1 MKKSLRVILL
11 VLALVLIDQSIK
23 IYIHNNFM
31 GKEFYILGNILG
43 FRPIINTKYSYF
55 NSFSNI
61 GISLLTHIV
70 LNIVILLL
78 FIAIFDFIK
87 ERYTDHKIVYC
98 LFVLGCAAAICS
110 LIDKVFWG
118 GSLDFISFKNFFIFD
133 LKDVYI
139 SIFQIVAMLC
149 VILNYKKLKSINEK
163 TIYNDFKSY
172 IRLRC
177 FKN

>member
-1 MKKSLRVILL
+1 MKKSLRVMLL

-31 GKEFYILGNILG
+31 DKEFYIFGSILG
-43 FRPIINTKYSYF
+43 IKPIINIKYSYF
-55 NSFSNI
+55 NSFSNM
-61 GISLLTHIV
+61 GISLLAYIV

-87 ERYTDHKIVYC
+87 ERYTAHKIVYC
-98 LFVLGCAAAICS
+98 LFVLVCAALICS

-118 GSLDFISFKNFFIFD
+118 GSLDFIFFKNFFIFD

>member
-1 MKKSLRVILL
+1 MLI
-11 VLALVLIDQSIK
+11 LVLIDQSIK
-23 IYIHNNFM
+23 IYIYNNLM
-31 GKEFYILGNILG
+31 NKEFYIFGSIIG
-43 FRPIINTKYSYF
+43 FSPIINTKYSYF
-55 NSFSNI
+55 NSFGNMEI
-61 GISLLTHIV
+61 GLITHIV
-70 LNIVILLL
+70 LNIVMLFLIL
-78 FIAIFDFIK
+78 IIFDFIK
-87 ERYTDHKIVYC
+87 ERYSNNKIIYC
-98 LFVLGCAAAICS
+98 LFVLACAAAICS

-149 VILNYKKLKSINEK
+149 IILNYKKLKAINEK
-163 TIYNDFKSY
+163 TIYNEFKSY

>member
-1 MKKSLRVILL
+1 MKKNLRVILP
-11 VLALVLIDQSIK
+11 VLILVLIDQSIK

-31 GKEFYILGNILG
+31 DKEFYILGSILG
-43 FRPIINTKYSYF
+43 FKPIINTKYSYF
-55 NSFSNI
+55 NSFSNM

-87 ERYTDHKIVYC
+87 ERYTAHKIVYC
-98 LFVLGCAAAICS
+98 LFVLVCAAAICS

-139 SIFQIVAMLC
+139 SVFEIVTMLC
-149 VILNYKKLKSINEK
+149 VILNYKKLEAINEK

-172 IRLRC
+172 IKLKC
-177 FKN
+177 FKK

>member
-23 IYIHNNFM
+23 IYIYNNLIN
-31 GKEFYILGNILG
+31 KEFYIFGSIFG

-55 NSFSNI
+55 NSFVNMEI
-61 GISLLTHIV
+61 GLITHIV
-70 LNIVILLL
+70 LNIVMLFLIL
-78 FIAIFDFIK
+78 IIFDFIK
-87 ERYTDHKIVYC
+87 ERYSNNKIIYC
-98 LFVLGCAAAICS
+98 LFVLACAAAICS

-118 GSLDFISFKNFFIFD
+118 GSLDFIFLKNFFIFD

-139 SIFQIVAMLC
+139 SVFQIVAILC
-149 VILNYKKLKSINEK
+149 IILNYKKLEDINEK

-172 IRLRC
+172 IKLKC
-177 FKN
+177 FKK

>member
-23 IYIHNNFM
+23 IYIYNNLM
-31 GKEFYILGNILG
+31 NKEFYIFDSIFG
-43 FRPIINTKYSYF
+43 FKPIINTKYSYF
-55 NSFSNI
+55 NSFGNMGI
-61 GISLLTHIV
+61 GLITHIV
-70 LNIVILLL
+70 LNIVMLFLIL
-78 FIAIFDFIK
+78 IIFYFIK
-87 ERYTDHKIVYC
+87 ERYSNNKIIYC
-98 LFVLGCAAAICS
+98 LFVLVCAAAICS

-139 SIFQIVAMLC
+139 SVFEIVTMLC
-149 VILNYKKLKSINEK
+149 VILNYKKLEAINEK

-172 IRLRC
+172 IKLKC
-177 FKN
+177 FKK

>member
-1 MKKSLRVILL
+1 MKKSPRVILL

-31 GKEFYILGNILG
+31 DKEFYILDSIFGVK
-43 FRPIINTKYSYF
+43 PIINTKYSCF
-55 NSFSNI
+55 NSFGNMGI
-61 GISLLTHIV
+61 GLITHIV
-70 LNIVILLL
+70 LNIVMLFLIL
-78 FIAIFDFIK
+78 IIFDFIK
-87 ERYTDHKIVYC
+87 ERYSNNKIIYC
-98 LFVLGCAAAICS
+98 LFVLACAAAICS

-139 SIFQIVAMLC
+139 SVFQIVAILC
-149 VILNYKKLKSINEK
+149 IILNYKKLEDINEK